1 MLRTEWHI
9 CFVCFDQNLK
19 VNEFCPREKGMNSE
33 EIAMILKQSIVTHIN
48 KKVYLWYGQ
57 VARS

>member
-1 MLRTEWHI
+1 MLRKEWHI

-19 VNEFCPREKGMNSE
+19 VNEFVPERRMNSE